1 MKYESHPVHRS
12 GLPVACRHSGACHH
26 SDGGAHGPGAGHY
39 RDGLVRSAGSTRIC
53 TRRSRVHHGE
63 VSQPIH
69 AAYLRLRDG
78 ELLRQFHSR
87 TWLFSQGLHRRRH
100 DQSCESNWIRWFHHH
115 AERDQC
121 CIFQDRAGTPEYD
134 DVPLLCDGVL
144 CGAIPPGLVGR
155 NRFRNRGLWRNCGND
170 HRIARADLYSI
181 PCLRQTRLVVLGMA
195 QGLSRIQLLQSCG
208 RSHSECFV
216 SCADQLL
223 PPAWSELVGP
233 FIDSPDFATSCSS
246 GTGQHLHPFQD
257 SDNDAHLI
265 HWRHWRTRW
274 VPRRSADGDAE
285 REVNRQQ
292 VNEAKMSTETMSVE
306 TKATPQIT
314 RAAERYLEQYGDPL
328 VMNTYLKVTILV
340 LAVVCLVLA
349 GLTFKSQSALAS
361 MHPMI
366 VRINDVGR
374 AEAIDYRNFQYRP
387 QEAEN
392 KYYLSRWA
400 ELFFSRNRFTI
411 ERDQTS
417 ALYFLNSDVQ
427 RAVIDQERKDNIIP
441 TYIKDSSLP
450 YVDVEVKEVVLDD
463 LRQSPYSAR
472 IEFVKVFT
480 NPADHSELKR
490 ERWTATVT
498 YVFREN
504 VKNNE
509 LAVNP
514 LGLTIVRF
522 RADQAFS

>member
-1 MKYESHPVHRS
+1 M
-12 GLPVACRHSGACHH
+12 A
-26 SDGGAHGPGAGHY
+26 
-39 RDGLVRSAGSTRIC
+39 TM
-53 TRRSRVHHGE
+53 
-63 VSQPIH
+63 
-69 AAYLRLRDG
+69 
-78 ELLRQFHSR
+78 
-87 TWLFSQGLHRRRH
+87 
-100 DQSCESNWIRWFHHH
+100 
-115 AERDQC
+115 
-121 CIFQDRAGTPEYD
+121 TP
-134 DVPLLCDGVL
+134 
-144 CGAIPPGLVGR
+144 
-155 NRFRNRGLWRNCGND
+155 
-170 HRIARADLYSI
+170 S
-181 PCLRQTRLVVLGMA
+181 
-195 QGLSRIQLLQSCG
+195 
-208 RSHSECFV
+208 
-216 SCADQLL
+216 
-223 PPAWSELVGP
+223 
-233 FIDSPDFATSCSS
+233 SPD
-246 GTGQHLHPFQD
+246 
-257 SDNDAHLI
+257 
-265 HWRHWRTRW
+265 
-274 VPRRSADGDAE
+274 
-285 REVNRQQ
+285 
-292 VNEAKMSTETMSVE
+292 
-306 TKATPQIT
+306 IT

-340 LAVVCLVLA
+340 LAAVCLALA
-349 GLTFKSQSALAS
+349 ALTFTSQRALAN

-374 AEAIDYRNFQYRP
+374 AEAIDYRNFSYRP

-392 KYYLSRWA
+392 KYYLTRFA
-400 ELFFSRNRFTI
+400 ELYFARNRFTI

-427 RAVIDQERKDNIIP
+427 RAMIDQERKDNIIP

-490 ERWTATVT
+490 ERWTASVT

-522 RADQAFS
+522 RADQAFE